1 MCLALIRSLTGIIL
15 VSEAF
20 SLCLGMCRSKLKGE
34 KKGVLEGG
42 QVGLKDRLVLPGL
55 ILSCNSVSS
64 AL

>member
-34 KKGVLEGG
+34 KKGGAGG
-42 QVGLKDRLVLPGL
+42 WAGRTERPF
-55 ILSCNSVSS
+55 S
-64 AL
+64 ASRFNIKL